1 MIIGGKEYPV
11 IGYVKSDVVPYD
23 VPLVD
28 IPMMS
33 DERWNE
39 LARQNAVEN
48 YIREF
53 GKAPENT
60 EDAVRWQRARAD
72 QLVKEATV

>member
-1 MIIGGKEYPV
+1 METMMISGKEYPV
-11 IGYVKSDVVPYD
+11 VGQVQIGGVTKPIVG
-23 VPLVD
+23 

-48 YIREF
+48 YIAEF
-53 GKAPENT
+53 GEEPESVDVALAFQRDRAWRLT
-60 EDAVRWQRARAD
+60 GVR
-72 QLVKEATV
+72 